1 MNDNLKDKAVEFLQ
15 MIVSGEIREA
25 YKQYVSPNFKHH
37 NPYLPGDA
45 QSLML
50 AMEENADQTPNKSL
64 EVKHHP
70 RR

>member
-37 NPYLPGDA
+37 NPYFPGMH
-45 QSLML
+45 SR
-50 AMEENADQTPNKSL
+50 SC
-64 EVKHHP
+64 
-70 RR
+70 